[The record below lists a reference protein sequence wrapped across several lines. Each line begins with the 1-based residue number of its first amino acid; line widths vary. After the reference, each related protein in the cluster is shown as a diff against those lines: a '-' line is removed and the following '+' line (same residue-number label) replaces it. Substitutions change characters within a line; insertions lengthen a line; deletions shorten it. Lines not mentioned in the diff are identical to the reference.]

1 MNFSDV
7 KILCKLKD
15 IKIVYVI
22 EDLVLEWRF
31 MVILRYGCFEEGVDG
46 LEKEMDDCEFLI
58 EFRDLVFDFIFFL
71 WNKLEYRINIIFGIF
86 VVMLYSSY
94 SLFEDFSYVSSL
106 WNCWSMKNFVL
117 FMYMYVFIKLLLK
130 DDYWYSLKIFLCL
143 EKWYL

>member
-22 EDLVLEWRF
+22 EDLVLECRF

-46 LEKEMDDCEFLI
+46 LEKEMDDCEFFI
-58 EFRDLVFDFIFFL
+58 EFRDFVFDFIFFL

-86 VVMLYSSY
+86 VVMFYSSY
-94 SLFEDFSYVSSL
+94 SLFEDFSYVGSL
-106 WNCWSMKNFVL
+106 WVC
-117 FMYMYVFIKLLLK
+117 
-130 DDYWYSLKIFLCL
+130 
-143 EKWYL
+143 

>member
-31 MVILRYGCFEEGVDG
+31 IVILRYGCLEEGVDG
-46 LEKEMDDCEFLI
+46 LEKEMDDCEFFI
-58 EFRDLVFDFIFFL
+58 EFRDFVFDFIFFL

-86 VVMLYSSY
+86 VVMFYSSY

-106 WNCWSMKNFVL
+106 WDCW
-117 FMYMYVFIKLLLK
+117 
-130 DDYWYSLKIFLCL
+130 SLKIFVLFI
-143 EKWYL
+143 YM